1 MRCKLEDV
9 AAAIDIYALG
19 NLIEDCLGARVAISE
34 EMRGKR
40 ISSRNA
46 RMNPPIPPHGLYVES
61 VCRARKWWDRYPSVE
76 ALREAIFHRRER
88 CEDWIRRNGIAE

>member
-61 VCRARKWWDRYPSVE
+61 VCRARKWWDLYPSVE
-76 ALREAIFHRRER
+76 ALREAILHRRVR